1 MITENMTEKARE
13 LGRLIGQAEEFKAL
27 ERARERF
34 ENDRDAIKHANRLA
48 EIEADFAAKVE
59 RNERPGDELR
69 EEYER
74 VYGELQ
80 ANASYQGMIAAQS
93 NFDRIIAK
101 VNEEISKGVESGAK
115 SRIIL
120 PS

>member
-1 MITENMTEKARE
+1 MISDGMIDKARE
-13 LGRLIGQAEEFKAL
+13 LGRLIGQADEYKAL

-34 ENDRDAIKHANRLA
+34 SNDRSAVEQVNQLTRIEG
-48 EIEADFAAKVE
+48 EIAKDLEAGTEPPEATRA
-59 RNERPGDELR
+59 
-69 EEYER
+69 EYEKAFS
-74 VYGELQ
+74 ELQ
-80 ANASYQGMIAAQS
+80 SNASYQAMVAAQS

-101 VNEEISKGVESGAK
+101 VNDEISRGVESGAS

>member
-1 MITENMTEKARE
+1 MITDGMTEKAHE

-34 ENDRDAIKHANRLA
+34 ENDREAIKHANRLG
-48 EIEADFAAKVE
+48 EIETDFAEKVE
-59 RNERPGDELR
+59 RNERPSEELR

-74 VYGELQ
+74 VYSELQ
-80 ANASYQGMIAAQS
+80 SNASYQAMIAAQS

-101 VNEEISKGVESGAK
+101 VNDEISKGVESGAK